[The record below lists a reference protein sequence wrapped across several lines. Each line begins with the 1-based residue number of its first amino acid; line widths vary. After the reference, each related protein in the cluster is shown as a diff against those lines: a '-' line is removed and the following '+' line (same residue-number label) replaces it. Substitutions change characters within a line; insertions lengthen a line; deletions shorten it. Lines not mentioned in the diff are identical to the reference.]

1 MMQAAVYRSFGG
13 PIQVETIPRPRAPA
27 DGVVIQVKATGVCRS
42 DWHGWKGHDSDIADH
57 GLPFVPGH
65 EVSGIVVEVGPNVR
79 KISIGD
85 RVAVPF
91 ILSCGCCRECDPAGR
106 NRPTICERQEQ
117 PGFTMM
123 GSFAEYLALPR
134 ADRNLSVIPKH
145 VSFVEAAALGCRFT
159 TAYRAVVQQGNI
171 SAQKTVAVFGCG
183 GLGLSCVMIA
193 AASKKSEL
201 RIIAIDVNDKAL
213 QKAKDVGATDIVNA
227 KKTTDVRKRILE
239 LTNGMGADLT
249 IDAAGFKQTCEDA
262 VWTTRRGGRMVQ
274 VGLPIGGQDP
284 LIPMGLVA
292 GREIEIFG
300 SHGCAAEDMPDILN
314 LVAGGR
320 LNPKALVERE
330 VGLAEGSKA
339 IMDMDNGSP
348 IGITMVTFHDDE
360 DVIGVSV
367 SSNERSRL

>member
-1 MMQAAVYRSFGG
+1 MQAALYRSFNG
-13 PIQVETIPRPRAPA
+13 PIQVETIPRPKVPA
-27 DGVVIQVKATGVCRS
+27 DGVIVRVKATGVCRS
-42 DWHGWKGHDSDIADH
+42 DWHGWKGHDSDIEDH

-79 KISIGD
+79 KFSIGD

-134 ADRNLSVIPKH
+134 ADRNLSVVPER

-193 AASKKSEL
+193 AASKKSDL
-201 RIIAIDVNDKAL
+201 RIIAIDLNNEAL
-213 QKAKDVGATDIVNA
+213 HKAKCVGATDVVNA
-227 KKTTDVRKRILE
+227 KKAVEVRKSIME

-284 LIPMGLVA
+284 VIPMGLVA

-300 SHGCAAEDMPDILN
+300 SHGCEPKDMPDILN
-314 LVAGGR
+314 LVASGR
-320 LNPKALVERE
+320 LNPKVLVERE
-330 VGLAEGSKA
+330 VGLAEGAKA

-348 IGITMVTFHDDE
+348 TGITMVTFNDDDD
-360 DVIGVSV
+360 DVIVGVS
-367 SSNERSRL
+367 SDERSRL

>member
-171 SAQKTVAVFGCG
+171 SAQKTVAVFGVG

-292 GREIEIFG
+292 GKEIEIFG
-300 SHGCAAEDMPDILN
+300 SHGCAAEDMPDLLN
-314 LVAGGR
+314 LVASGR

-330 VGLAEGSKA
+330 VGLAEGAKA